1 MIRVLVLEDGV
12 EFFDLLEVS
21 LKDQGGF
28 VFDRCGTI
36 QEVVEKIGEVE
47 FDALM
52 CDEMDSMGASSID
65 LLRNIRNSGNELPIF
80 VFVEKRGDALIDAL
94 NSGANGAFS
103 KDTDMMALAPDVTSR
118 LKDAVL
124 HHRTKVIME
133 RNTKVLR
140 ILNELIMIT
149 NRSEDPRVLMNEV
162 LDQFLRS
169 MDFSAGGIY
178 MVGPNS
184 RTARLVCHRNLPQGF
199 IEEVNEANI
208 DEEPYRR
215 VFSTGQTMFIEN
227 YAKFAEE
234 RAKRYHITE
243 LCSIPLL
250 SHTKVIGCVNV
261 VSRTR
266 TVFTKDE
273 KMVFQAIGKELGS
286 SIERLNIGAQLRAE
300 RQNLLDFMN
309 NITDMHFVLDMKGNV
324 ISINSAVT
332 RALGYEPEDLLNQS
346 VLLVHVPDRRE
357 EAAWIVGE
365 MIAKRLDVCRVP
377 LITKDGTPLE
387 VETRVNPG
395 NWNGQEVIF
404 GVTRDMTAQHRM
416 EESIRAANKKLLLCS
431 DISQH
436 DIKNQV
442 AILSGIIEIDLEL
455 TKDDAIRADLE
466 TMRKAVNKISDQL
479 AFTKDYTRIG
489 MNAPRWH
496 DLEKTFRAASRQFQR
511 DDAHVDMNPMPYE
524 VLADPLLER
533 VFYNLLD
540 NSMRHGKQVRNILA
554 SARLEGSSL
563 IVSVEDD
570 GVGIPDK
577 EKAAIFS
584 QGVGR
589 NTGYGLFFVKEA
601 LGLTNVGIEET
612 GTHTRGARFE
622 MTFPAGKFRARE
634 W

>member
-1 MIRVLVLEDGV
+1 MIKVLVLADSID
-12 EFFDLLEVS
+12 FFGQLEEGLS
-21 LKDQGGF
+21 SQGGF
-28 VFDRCGTI
+28 DFVRCGSSQAAT
-36 QEVVEKIGEVE
+36 ELMAGGE

-52 CDEMDSMGASSID
+52 CDEIDDVGASSIE
-65 LLRNIRNSGNELPIF
+65 LLRNIRSAGNDIPVVIF
-80 VFVEKRGDALIDAL
+80 AEKRGDALIDAL

-103 KDTDMMALAPDVTSR
+103 KDADLLLLVPDVASR
-118 LKDAVL
+118 LKDAVI

-149 NRSEDPRVLMNEV
+149 NRSEDPRTLMNEV

-178 MVGPNS
+178 MVEPGS
-184 RTARLVCHRNLPQGF
+184 RTAKLICHRNLPQGF
-199 IEEVNEANI
+199 VEEVNEANI
-208 DEEPYRR
+208 DEEPYKR
-215 VFSTGQTMFIEN
+215 VFSTGQTMFVEN
-227 YAKFAEE
+227 YSTFAEE
-234 RAKRYHITE
+234 RAQKYHITE

-250 SHTKVIGCVNV
+250 SHTKVIGCLNV

-286 SIERLNIGAQLRAE
+286 AIERLSIGAQLRVE

-309 NITDMHFVLDMKGNV
+309 NITDMHFVLDMQGNV

-332 RALGYEPEDLLNQS
+332 RMLGYEQAELLNRS
-346 VLLVHVPDRRE
+346 VLLVHVPERRE

-365 MIAKRLDVCRVP
+365 MIAQRLDVCRVP
-377 LITKDGTPLE
+377 LITKEGAVLE
-387 VETRVNPG
+387 VETRVNIG

-404 GVTRDMTAQHRM
+404 GVTRDMTAQRKM
-416 EESIRAANKKLLLCS
+416 EESIRSANKKLLLCS
-431 DISQH
+431 DINQH

-442 AILSGIIEIDLEL
+442 AILGGLIEMDSEL
-455 TKDDAIRADLE
+455 SKDEVIKADLDA
-466 TMRKAVNKISDQL
+466 MRRALNKISDQL
-479 AFTKDYTRIG
+479 AFTRDYTRIG

-496 DLEKTFRAASRQFQR
+496 DLEKTFRAASRQFHR
-511 DDAHVDMNPMPYE
+511 DGMHIDMHPMPYE

-540 NSMRHGKQVRNILA
+540 NSLRHGKQVQNIRA
-554 SARLEGSSL
+554 SARMDEGGL
-563 IVSVEDD
+563 IVSIEDD
-570 GVGIPDK
+570 GIGVPGQDK
-577 EKAAIFS
+577 EKIFG
-584 QGVGR
+584 QGFGR
-589 NTGYGLFFVKEA
+589 STGYGLFFAKEA
-601 LGLTNVGIEET
+601 LGLTGIRIRET
-612 GTHTRGARFE
+612 GEYTRGANFQLI
-622 MTFPAGKFRARE
+622 FPSGKFRARE